1 MVVGIMNRRFSNNKL
16 IGSILNYSLTRGVI
30 KVRVLLD
37 ANKKRLIVYTPNNPS
52 GEIFTDLPKDGLF
65 YPAL

>member
-1 MVVGIMNRRFSNNKL
+1 MNRRFSNNKL
-16 IGSILNYSLTRGVI
+16 IGSVLNYSLTRGEI

-37 ANKKRLIVYTPNNPS
+37 ANKKRLTIFTPSNPS
-52 GEIFTDLPKDGLF
+52 GEIFLDLPKDGLF